1 MSVLIRGIDKEI
13 YAKFKAK
20 AIEQGLKV
28 GEALTRAMVKW
39 IESNDTINQEEMES
53 KKNLFIY
60 RTMIKDLEGSYPSKW
75 GLISDGQLQC
85 IKDTREE
92 IAQEIEY
99 RNLIGKPCFMFQ
111 IGMKVKKRT
120 FGLGSR
126 IK

>member
-1 MSVLIRGIDKEI
+1 LSVLIREIDKEI

-20 AIEQGLKV
+20 AIEQGLKI
-28 GEALTRAMVKW
+28 GEALTRAMIEW
-39 IESNDTINQEEMES
+39 INSNDTIKEEEIES

-60 RTMIKDLEGSYPSKW
+60 RTMIKDLEKSFPSKW
-75 GLISDGQLQC
+75 GLISDGKLQC

-92 IAQEIEY
+92 IAQEIER
-99 RNLIGKPCFMFQ
+99 RNLLGRPCFMFQ
-111 IGMKVKKRT
+111 IGVNLKKRT

>member
-20 AIEQGLKV
+20 AIEQGLKI
-28 GEALTRAMVKW
+28 GEALTRAMTEW
-39 IESNDTINQEEMES
+39 IKSNDTVNEVEIES

-60 RTMIKDLEGSYPSKW
+60 RTMIKDLEKLHPSKW
-75 GLISDGQLQC
+75 GLISDGKLQC

-99 RNLIGKPCFMFQ
+99 RNLLGRPCFMFQ
-111 IGMKVKKRT
+111 IGVKVKKRT

>member
-1 MSVLIRGIDKEI
+1 LSVLIREIDKEI

-28 GEALTRAMVKW
+28 GEALTRAMKEW
-39 IESNDTINQEEMES
+39 IKSSETVSEEEAMI

-60 RTMIKDLEGSYPSKW
+60 RTLIKDLEKLYPSKW
-75 GLISDGQLQC
+75 GLISNGELQC

-92 IAQEIEY
+92 LAQEIEA
-99 RNLIGKPCFMFQ
+99 RNLIGRPCLMFQ
-111 IGMKVKKRT
+111 IGVKVRKRT
-120 FGLGSR
+120 FGIGSR